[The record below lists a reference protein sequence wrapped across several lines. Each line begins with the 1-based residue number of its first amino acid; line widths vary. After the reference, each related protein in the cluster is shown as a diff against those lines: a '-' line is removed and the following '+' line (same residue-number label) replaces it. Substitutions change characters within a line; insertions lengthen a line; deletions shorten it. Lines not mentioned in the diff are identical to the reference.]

1 MAQAMYSKLS
11 SAQTQT
17 PRSIVSVARVLRSPL
32 RPAIRPSRL
41 TVQAQIPSDG
51 EVSRDAALSRRQAI
65 AAGAVG
71 SLVSGSILANGVA
84 TPRPAL
90 AEEAASPPQEAD
102 VQAPAALAPAEQ
114 SVVSSPAMD
123 LVEIG
128 RSGAW
133 TLDPKP
139 CGPGRRRAG
148 VQSGRQ
154 ANAPRRPGQGVGS
167 TEGDWRGSTCAMH
180 SSCITPACDLSPA
193 ELHRRKRLAIGCV

>member
-84 TPRPAL
+84 MPRPAL

-102 VQAPAALAPAEQ
+102 ALAPAALAPAEQ
-114 SVVSSPAMD
+114 SVISSPAMD

-148 VQSGRQ
+148 VQSPGKPMVPDVRGR
-154 ANAPRRPGQGVGS
+154 A
-167 TEGDWRGSTCAMH
+167 
-180 SSCITPACDLSPA
+180 
-193 ELHRRKRLAIGCV
+193 